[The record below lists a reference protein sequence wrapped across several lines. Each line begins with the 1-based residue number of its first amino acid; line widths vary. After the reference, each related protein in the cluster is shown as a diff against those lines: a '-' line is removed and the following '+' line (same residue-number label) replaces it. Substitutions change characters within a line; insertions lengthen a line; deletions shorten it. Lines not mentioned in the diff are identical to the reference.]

1 MFQTNF
7 LFPLP
12 ELAFPPWNTSSF
24 KYFYLVYQKII
35 SSFCCLQFQP
45 NTMGAFFYFCIY
57 NSPPKGKDPAL
68 IILSASVG
76 IPFSSPEFTGRD
88 SVAQRHVGSSWPRD
102 QTRVRSVG
110 RQIVSHWATREALLL

>member
-12 ELAFPPWNTSSF
+12 ELAFPPRNTSSF

-35 SSFCCLQFQP
+35 SSVCCLQFQP
-45 NTMGAFFYFCIY
+45 NIMGAFFYFCIY

-68 IILSASVG
+68 ILSTSEG
-76 IPFSSPEFTGRD
+76 IPFSSVEVPGPEL
-88 SVAQRHVGSSWPRD
+88 VAQWHVGSSCTRD
-102 QTRVRSVG
+102 QTHVRSIG
-110 RQIVSHWATREALLL
+110 RQILNRWATREALLL